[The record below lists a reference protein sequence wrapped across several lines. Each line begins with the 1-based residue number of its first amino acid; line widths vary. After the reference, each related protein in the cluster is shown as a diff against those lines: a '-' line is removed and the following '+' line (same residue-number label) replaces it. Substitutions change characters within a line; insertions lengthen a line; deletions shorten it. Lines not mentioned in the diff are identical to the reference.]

1 MTKVFPGIKREQQQK
16 KLFSVTRSVAEIKT
30 NVVFDESKSVTDQ
43 HRIVFNCKVEENQYM
58 ASK

>member
-1 MTKVFPGIKREQQQK
+1 MTKVFPGIKREQQK

-43 HRIVFNCKVEENQYM
+43 PRIVFNCKVEENQYM